1 MQFDTEIKK
10 IVDEKVGMD
19 NIVLLAYRGS
29 IAHNMYIPESDPNS
43 IDDVDVIAV
52 YMRKAG
58 YYLSLNSNLEKGKDI
73 KVGKYDFAIYELK
86 KFIYLLYKSNPN
98 VMSLLWLNDDH
109 YIHIS
114 AVGCYLLQEKDIF
127 MSKKIFHT
135 FAGYANGQL
144 KKMTHFQF
152 KGYMGEKRKR
162 LVEKYGYDTKNAA
175 HLIRLLVMGKEAL
188 DTGKLKVFRD
198 DADRFLQIKRG
209 AWSLERVKE
218 ESERLFEELHT
229 SYANSPLPEKPNREK
244 IDKMLISILAKH
256 IYHKLL
262 SQIYTY

>member
-1 MQFDTEIKK
+1 MQFDDDIKK
-10 IVDEKVGMD
+10 IVDKKIGMD

-29 IAHNMYIPESDPNS
+29 IAHNMYIPESNPNS

-52 YMRKAG
+52 YIRDAR
-58 YYLSLNSNLEKGKDI
+58 YYLGLNLNLEKGKDV
-73 KVGKYDFAIYELK
+73 KVGKYDFAMYELK

-98 VMSLLWLNDDH
+98 IMSLLWLKDNH
-109 YIHIS
+109 YIHMS
-114 AVGCYLLQEKDIF
+114 GVGSYLIQQRNIF

-144 KKMTHFQF
+144 KRMTHFQF

-188 DTGKLKVFRD
+188 ETGRLKVFRD
-198 DADRFLQIKRG
+198 DAERFLQIKRG
-209 AWSLERVKE
+209 EWSLERVKE
-218 ESERLFEELHT
+218 EANKLFEELHT
-229 SYANSPLPEKPNREK
+229 SYVNSPLPESPNREK
-244 IDKMLISILAKH
+244 IDKMLVSILSKH
-256 IYHKLL
+256 IYHNLL
-262 SQIYTY
+262 N

>member
-1 MQFDTEIKK
+1 MQFDDEIKE
-10 IVDEKVGMD
+10 IVDERIGMD
-19 NIVLLAYRGS
+19 NVVLLAYRGS
-29 IAHNMYIPESDPNS
+29 IAHNMYIPESNPNS
-43 IDDVDVIAV
+43 IDDVDIIAV
-52 YMRKAG
+52 HIRKAE
-58 YYLSLNSNLEKGKDI
+58 YYLGLNTNLEKGKDI

-114 AVGCYLLQEKDIF
+114 AIGSRLLNERDIF
-127 MSKKIFHT
+127 MSKKVFHT

-144 KKMTHFQF
+144 KRMTHLQF
-152 KGYMGEKRKR
+152 KGYMGEKRKK

-188 DTGKLKVFRD
+188 ETGKFKVFRD

-209 AWSLERVKE
+209 EWSLERVKE
-218 ESERLFEELHT
+218 ESDRLFEELHT
-229 SYANSPLPEKPNREK
+229 AYTNSTLPESPDKEE
-244 IDKMLISILAKH
+244 IDKMLVSILLNH
-256 IYHKLL
+256 IL
-262 SQIYTY
+262 SRVVRLKTY